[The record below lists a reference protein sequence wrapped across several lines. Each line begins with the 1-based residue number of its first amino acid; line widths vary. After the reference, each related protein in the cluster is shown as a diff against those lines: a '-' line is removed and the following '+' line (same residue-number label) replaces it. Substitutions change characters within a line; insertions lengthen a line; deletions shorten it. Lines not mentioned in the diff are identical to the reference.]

1 MADPILQVDQLMRH
15 YGGVRAV
22 NGVTF
27 SVKRG
32 AITGLIGPNGAG
44 KTTTLNLISGY
55 VAPSYGDVFL
65 AGNTVTGLRPDV
77 ICRRGVARTFQKPQT
92 FPSLTVAQNVLAGA
106 TTRGH
111 LGLFET
117 ALRLPS
123 VRRIERQLNEE
134 IDGILD
140 MVGIA
145 DIRGILVSKLP
156 FGQLRLTELAR
167 ALASKPMLILMDEP
181 ASGLSG
187 PEIENFRSLLQA
199 TCDLGISILI
209 VEHNM
214 PFLMST
220 ADEVIVL
227 DKGLLL
233 ASGTPREIQDNVE
246 VQRAYLG
253 SG

>member
-1 MADPILQVDQLMRH
+1 MADPILQVDRLMRH

-22 NGVTF
+22 NGVSF
-27 SVKRG
+27 SVRRG

-65 AGNTVTGLRPDV
+65 AGNTITGLRPDV

-111 LGLFET
+111 LGLFES
-117 ALRLPS
+117 ALRLRL
-123 VRRIERQLNEE
+123 VRRVERELDEE
-134 IDGILD
+134 IDRILE
-140 MVGIA
+140 MVGIR
-145 DIRGILVSKLP
+145 DIKEILVSKLP

-187 PEIENFRSLLQA
+187 PEIKNLQSLLQA
-199 TCDLGISILI
+199 TRDLGISILV

-233 ASGTPREIQDNVE
+233 ASGIPREIQDNLE